1 MASGSTYVKPRPGVS
16 VPPMTPV
23 TAVPVARR
31 LGALA
36 GVAAPVSFVG
46 GWLLAGARADRYSPL
61 RDAISQLA
69 RVGAPTRPLMTSAFV
84 AFGVLAPVWA
94 VTAARVLDAPGLR
107 ASVTTAGLGTLA
119 VAALPLGASFGDTP
133 HAVAA
138 GVGYVAMAV
147 SPLLGGRA
155 LGRAGRTAPALA
167 SYGVGAVSTACL
179 AGSLTGTW
187 DGGFQR
193 LGLGVV
199 DAWFVVL
206 AARAFRGL
214 EGGSWPGRAQ

>member
-1 MASGSTYVKPRPGVS
+1 MAT
-16 VPPMTPV
+16 
-23 TAVPVARR
+23 VPVPRR

-46 GWLLAGARADRYSPL
+46 GWLVAGARADGYSPL
-61 RDAISQLA
+61 RDTISQLA

-107 ASVTTAGLGTLA
+107 VSVTTAGLGTLA
-119 VAALPLGASFGDTP
+119 VAALPLGASFGDAP

-138 GVGYVAMAV
+138 GVGYVGMAV
-147 SPLLGGRA
+147 SPLLGGRSLA
-155 LGRAGRTAPALA
+155 KAGRRRAALA
-167 SYGVGAVSTACL
+167 SYGVGLVSAACL
-179 AGSLTGTW
+179 VGSVAGTH

-199 DAWFVVL
+199 DTWFVVL
-206 AARAFRGL
+206 AARTFRGL
-214 EGGSWPGRAQ
+214 EGGPQVERAQ